1 MNISTKKG
9 KLKLLKKHPLLFF
22 NIAIKK
28 IRNTKFRKPIVFDY
42 ERTCKKMT
50 TRSPY
55 FRNSCPGIFTSWD
68 KTPRNGSKATIYK
81 NSTPKAFGEFL
92 KKQAERAKNVYHTEY
107 LFVTA
112 WNEWGEGAY
121 LEPDKQYGMNYL
133 DAMKESLK

>member
-1 MNISTKKG
+1 MFRGLSRCKTGLSPLEQEFLNISTKKG

-92 KKQAERAKNVYHTEY
+92 KKQAERAKKCISYRVFICNC
-107 LFVTA
+107 
-112 WNEWGEGAY
+112 
-121 LEPDKQYGMNYL
+121 LE
-133 DAMKESLK
+133 